1 MSRFDL
7 TVLSLL
13 SLCALLVLGLWG
25 QSRRAAG
32 DDGVSYVLYKTVDE
46 VGRAQ
51 LHALPF
57 TDEEIGGDL
66 PSRPLTP
73 AEVSVW
79 DFAPSPDGRLIAYGA
94 LGAMGFSD
102 LRLIDLASGQD
113 RPLLTCE
120 NASCSGPS
128 WSSNGQYLAYTRRSV
143 NAFASGLLS
152 PPRIWIV
159 DVATGETAAIFSDS
173 QRLGLDARWSADGE
187 WLCFVSPEE
196 QKLAVINLTAGSAG
210 ETGQTAF
217 YPTAT
222 GETCAWDSSRS
233 RLYTTDFRQSGDGW
247 MTHLIAIDVESGEQ
261 VELSGAGSA
270 TLALV
275 HDSSAVPSADGAW
288 LAFQRKELEGP
299 GATRGSQIW
308 RMRPDGTEATA
319 LTADPAY
326 DHGPPVWSPDGRFL
340 ITRRFPLRGPDV
352 VASLWLIDVET
363 GALRLLVEPGD
374 FPAIAR

>member
-1 MSRFDL
+1 
-7 TVLSLL
+7 
-13 SLCALLVLGLWG
+13 
-25 QSRRAAG
+25 
-32 DDGVSYVLYKTVDE
+32 
-46 VGRAQ
+46 
-51 LHALPF
+51 
-57 TDEEIGGDL
+57 
-66 PSRPLTP
+66 
-73 AEVSVW
+73 
-79 DFAPSPDGRLIAYGA
+79 
-94 LGAMGFSD
+94 
-102 LRLIDLASGQD
+102 
-113 RPLLTCE
+113 
-120 NASCSGPS
+120 
-128 WSSNGQYLAYTRRSV
+128 
-143 NAFASGLLS
+143 
-152 PPRIWIV
+152 
-159 DVATGETAAIFSDS
+159 
-173 QRLGLDARWSADGE
+173 
-187 WLCFVSPEE
+187 
-196 QKLAVINLTAGSAG
+196 
-210 ETGQTAF
+210 
-217 YPTAT
+217 
-222 GETCAWDSSRS
+222 
-233 RLYTTDFRQSGDGW
+233 

-374 FPAIAR
+374 FPAFAR